1 MQVPA
6 AVRTLRVLRALAA
19 ASGPMTAQGIAAAI
33 GAPRSST
40 YHLLQAM
47 ASEGFVLHF
56 PEEERWGLGVGAFE
70 IGAAYLR
77 HDPLERMA
85 GPLVRKLA
93 RDAGATP
100 SFAHLGVLHGRETL
114 YLAKAESRRRLVNIV
129 EVGVRLPAPLTA
141 SGRAMLAEMPAAQVR
156 ALFPDARA
164 FVDRT
169 GTGPGSL
176 AALQQALAEVRRSG
190 CAHEEGFID
199 EALSSVAAAALDR
212 DGHPAASL
220 GLTFA
225 RDTSSSE
232 RARIEKLVLR
242 AARELT
248 TRLRGK
254 PLAV

>member
-6 AVRTLRVLRALAA
+6 AVRTLRVLRALASA
-19 ASGPMTAQGIAAAI
+19 PGPLTAQGIATAI

-47 ASEGFVLHF
+47 AGEGFVLHF

-77 HDPLERMA
+77 LDPLERMA
-85 GPLVRKLA
+85 RPLVQKLA
-93 RDAGATP
+93 RDAGSTP
-100 SFAHLGVLHGRETL
+100 AFAHLGVLHGRETL
-114 YLAKAESRRRLVNIV
+114 YLAKAESRRRLTNIV

-141 SGRAMLAEMPAAQVR
+141 SGRAMLAEMSPAQVR

-169 GTGPGSL
+169 GSGPRSL
-176 AALQQALAEVRRSG
+176 AALNQELAAIRDSG
-190 CAHEEGFID
+190 CAYEEGYID
-199 EALSSVAAAALDR
+199 EELSSVAAAALDR

-220 GLTFA
+220 GLTFG
-225 RDTSSSE
+225 RDASPAE
-232 RARIEKLVLR
+232 RADIERLVR
-242 AARELT
+242 RSARELT
-248 TRLRGK
+248 ARLRG
-254 PLAV
+254 PRATV